1 MTSALNISPVART
14 PTRPVYTPPVVKRVA
29 PAVVVVVIGLAS
41 GGCGSERDDKGKLT
55 GAGEVSVFD
64 LRVGDC
70 VMNVGSEVG
79 EQRDIEAVPCSK
91 VHDGEVYT
99 NIDLG
104 GGAFPGERFV
114 VAKAERGCAARL
126 RRQAPASKDEI
137 SYFTPT
143 ARSWKEQDD
152 HQITCLLQYKTNR
165 AGTVAAQNDGA

>member
-1 MTSALNISPVART
+1 VIKYIAS
-14 PTRPVYTPPVVKRVA
+14 
-29 PAVVVVVIGLAS
+29 AVVFVVIGLVS
-41 GGCGSERDDKGKLT
+41 GGCGAERDDKGNVT
-55 GAGEVSVFD
+55 GDGEISVFD

-104 GGAFPGERFV
+104 GGKFPGEKFV

-143 ARSWKEQDD
+143 ERSWKEQNDRR
-152 HQITCLLQYKTNR
+152 ITCLLQYKTKH
-165 AGTVAAQNDGA
+165 AGTVAAQNDGK